1 MSLIDK
7 MKNLFTED
15 EEETIKSEMIQVEI
29 PAPEIKMRE
38 ELSDNPTVVS
48 TNKQEDKTPVFF
60 NDEDFKELEK
70 PKEIKSSYLKEK
82 PIIKKEEKKV
92 FKPSPII
99 SPVYGILDKNYRK
112 EDIQAK
118 ERPRSIYDTASI
130 NLDAVRQKAYGTLE
144 DDLENTMFGNNS
156 ILFKE
161 EEKDGL
167 LEELTDVI
175 ELDED
180 LTKEDFLM
188 KNDDLFVLIDSMEE
202 KGE

>member
-112 EDIQAK
+112 EDIQSK